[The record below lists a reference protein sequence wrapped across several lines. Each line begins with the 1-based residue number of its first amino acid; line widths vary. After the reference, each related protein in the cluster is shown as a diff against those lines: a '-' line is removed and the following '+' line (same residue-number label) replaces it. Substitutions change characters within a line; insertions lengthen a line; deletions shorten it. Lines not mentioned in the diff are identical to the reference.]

1 MPRYMLD
8 TDISSYLIRGDHP
21 EVTDAFRQHF
31 PDVCISAITAA
42 ELQYGAQKRKSQ
54 LLTRNVN
61 AYCNLVPICDWT
73 REAAETYAEMRVE
86 LEKHGTPVGSMDMLI
101 AASAIAEGA
110 ILITNNIAH
119 FSKIGKLR
127 VENWSAS

>member
-1 MPRYMLD
+1 MPRYMLN

-61 AYCNLVPICDWT
+61 AYCNLVPICEWT
-73 REAAETYAEMRVE
+73 REAAETSAEMRVE

-101 AASAIAEGA
+101 AASAIAEGT
-110 ILITNNIAH
+110 ILVTNNIAH

>member
-61 AYCNLVPICDWT
+61 AYCNLVPICEWT

-86 LEKHGTPVGSMDMLI
+86 LEKHGTPVGSLDMLI

-110 ILITNNIAH
+110 ILVTNNIAH

-127 VENWSAS
+127 IENWSAS